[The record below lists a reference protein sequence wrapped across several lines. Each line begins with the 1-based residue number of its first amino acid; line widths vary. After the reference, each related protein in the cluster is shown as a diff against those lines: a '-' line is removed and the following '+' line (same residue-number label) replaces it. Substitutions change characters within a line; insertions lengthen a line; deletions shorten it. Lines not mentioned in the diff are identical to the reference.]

1 MALQVFLLSYNA
13 MPFIYILR
21 ACFAHHRNCRHCR
34 QLVVFARGRL
44 ILSGKKVLAKNW
56 QQVVELRFTKRLFLV
71 VKNIRKGSAAIK
83 RWPILVWNNSIKTAG
98 FWSSPSS
105 VLHVS
110 HSFTNIKK
118 YYLKIAD
125 DKKGTRVEVSAIFSF
140 FKWATRIL
148 KRAKN
153 HFFNQW

>member
-56 QQVVELRFTKRLFLV
+56 QQVGELRFTKRLFLV
-71 VKNIRKGSAAIK
+71 VKNDIFKKVRPPLKDDQ
-83 RWPILVWNNSIKTAG
+83 
-98 FWSSPSS
+98 FWSGTTA
-105 VLHVS
+105 LKQQDFDRLLAVS
-110 HSFTNIKK
+110 YMFLIHLPI
-118 YYLKIAD
+118 
-125 DKKGTRVEVSAIFSF
+125 
-140 FKWATRIL
+140 
-148 KRAKN
+148 
-153 HFFNQW
+153 